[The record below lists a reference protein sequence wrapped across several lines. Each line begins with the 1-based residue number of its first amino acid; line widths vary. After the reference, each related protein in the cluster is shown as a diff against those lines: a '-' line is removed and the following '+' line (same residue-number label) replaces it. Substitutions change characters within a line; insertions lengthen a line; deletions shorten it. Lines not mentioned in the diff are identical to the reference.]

1 MIKNIL
7 FDMGGVLL
15 DFDPNKFVARLD
27 LNAADSEILIREVFH
42 SWEWVA
48 LDRGSM
54 SEEDALDAM
63 CARIPERLHAAAR
76 DVFEHWDEQR
86 APYPGSYELA
96 EELSRKGYNLCLLS
110 NAGVRHARY
119 WPKLPVSEFFGER
132 LMVSYQWKLLKPEAA
147 FYEKAFELL
156 HLDRSECVFIDDNS
170 VNVEAAQRLGLES
183 IVYHGDAQLLRER
196 LREKGVN
203 I

>member
-1 MIKNIL
+1 MIRSIL

-15 DFDPNKFVARLD
+15 DFSPPRFIARLGLGTED
-27 LNAADSEILIREVFH
+27 GTILEREIFH
-42 SWEWVA
+42 SAEWVC

-54 SEEDALDAM
+54 TEEAAFASM

-76 DVFEHWDEQR
+76 EVFERWDEPR
-86 APYPGSYELA
+86 APLPGGYELA
-96 EELSRKGYNLCLLS
+96 RDLSANGYTLYLLS

-119 WPKLPVSEFFGER
+119 WPRLPVSEFFDDR
-132 LMVSYQWKLLKPEAA
+132 LMVSYRFQLLKPEAA
-147 FYEKAFELL
+147 FYEKAFELFS
-156 HLDRSECVFIDDNS
+156 LDRRECLFLDDNPC
-170 VNVEAAQRLGLES
+170 NVEAAWRLGLDG
-183 IVYHGDAQLLRER
+183 IVYHGDAPLLRQR